1 MNQPTYILGSVQTR
15 AYALLRENVYSV
27 LSKYDITPTYWSML
41 GIILEARDGIRQA
54 EVARMMNVK
63 APLITLMAREMQ
75 NRGFLQS
82 VHNQFDARAK
92 LLSVTPQGKKFI
104 KSTDIELQKQLNYL
118 LNGLTENDLITY
130 QKVLTTI
137 VTNAETPTATS

>member
-1 MNQPTYILGSVQTR
+1 
-15 AYALLRENVYSV
+15 
-27 LSKYDITPTYWSML
+27 
-41 GIILEARDGIRQA
+41 
-54 EVARMMNVK
+54 MMNVK
-63 APLITLMAREMQ
+63 APLITLMAREIQ

>member
-1 MNQPTYILGSVQTR
+1 MNQPTYIIGSVQTR
-15 AYALLRENVYSV
+15 AYALLRENVYAV
-27 LSKYDITPTYWSML
+27 LSKYDLTPTYWSML

-75 NRGFLQS
+75 NRELLQS

-92 LLSVTPQGKKFI
+92 LLSVTAQGKKFI
-104 KSTDIELQKQLNYL
+104 KSTDIELQKQLTYL
-118 LNGLTENDLITY
+118 LNGLTESDLIAY

-137 VTNAETPTATS
+137 VTNAEAVQPTS